1 MTWLWIIALAAVSFT
16 ALAFVLKAPRGG
28 WTAIGAA
35 LALGC
40 AGFASQASIALPG
53 APKEA
58 QERTDKSGAAL
69 IEARRELASEN
80 AMPNQPNRWMV
91 IADALSRNGQFG
103 DAAGVVLGAVE
114 KDPKNADAWLSLA
127 NNLVAHADGNLTPAA
142 QYAYRQAAMA
152 NPAHPGP
159 PFFLGLAL
167 AGSGKLAEGRALWAD
182 LLAKTPADAPYRADL
197 EERLKRLDAFIAMQD
212 KQL

>member
-1 MTWLWIIALAAVSFT
+1 MTWLWIIALAAVSFV

-53 APKEA
+53 APKQA

-69 IEARRELASEN
+69 IEARREMANES
-80 AMPNQPNRWMV
+80 AMPNQPNRWMI

-152 NPAHPGP
+152 DPAHPGP

-182 LLAKTPADAPYRADL
+182 LLAKTPAEAPYRADL
-197 EERLKRLDAFIAMQD
+197 AERLKRLDAFMAAQD
-212 KQL
+212 KQQ